1 MYINMKHTAM
11 ALLMCLT
18 SLAAMAQGRTLNLE
32 ARGGESFSVF
42 VDGDLQNRMPQTRVM
57 VTGLTDQ
64 PHEVVVVLRRPA
76 QKAATVMLHLDA
88 ATTNIAVSYD
98 QPTDRLTLEAPGQVR
113 PAPRSLPV
121 RQPVAVP
128 ADHRRVAEREVLRT
142 DAPAEPQ
149 LVARQSALHRRG
161 QEVRR
166 TSDSDLR
173 GMVDRMKAQPYDSDR
188 LALGKVMVASAD
200 LTSEQITSLAAT
212 FDYATSKVDFL
223 QYAYHYCID
232 PVNYHRTT
240 DVLNFSSD
248 KKRVLDYIASQK

>member
-98 QPTDRLTLEAPGQVR
+98 QPTDRLTLEAPCQVR

-128 ADHRRVAEREVLRT
+128 ADHRKVAEREVSRA

-149 LVARQSALHRRG
+149 LVAR
-161 QEVRR
+161 
-166 TSDSDLR
+166 
-173 GMVDRMKAQPYDSDR
+173 
-188 LALGKVMVASAD
+188 
-200 LTSEQITSLAAT
+200 
-212 FDYATSKVDFL
+212 
-223 QYAYHYCID
+223 
-232 PVNYHRTT
+232 
-240 DVLNFSSD
+240 
-248 KKRVLDYIASQK
+248 